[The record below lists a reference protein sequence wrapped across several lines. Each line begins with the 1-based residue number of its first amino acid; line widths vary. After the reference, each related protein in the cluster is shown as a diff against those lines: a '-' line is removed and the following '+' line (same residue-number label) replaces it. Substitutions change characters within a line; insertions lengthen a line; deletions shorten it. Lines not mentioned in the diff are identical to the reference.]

1 MSPVLVNAVGGADC
15 QSGVAPVWWTVNCFE
30 IHHCTA
36 PKGDSEI
43 APPWSIVDSEVTV
56 RSSLPGDRPIRWIWR
71 CLLREDR
78 EQQGKHDH
86 TSRGEGQY
94 LP

>member
-1 MSPVLVNAVGGADC
+1 MTRYVKRPWPEPTD
-15 QSGVAPVWWTVNCFE
+15 E
-30 IHHCTA
+30 ICLA
-36 PKGDSEI
+36 ALLLFGPF
-43 APPWSIVDSEVTV
+43 AF
-56 RSSLPGDRPIRWIWR
+56 PIRWIWR

-86 TSRGEGQY
+86 TSRGEGQH